1 MLNFKMVE
9 LVIKTL
15 VNTNKGEDSSSN
27 YTAARYTSAT
37 KLLSVYFNNILAF
50 HEAGFDLFEVKFP
63 AGQIAANE

>member
-1 MLNFKMVE
+1 MLNLKMVE

-15 VNTNKGEDSSSN
+15 VNTNKGEDSSN
-27 YTAARYTSAT
+27 YTAVRYISAT